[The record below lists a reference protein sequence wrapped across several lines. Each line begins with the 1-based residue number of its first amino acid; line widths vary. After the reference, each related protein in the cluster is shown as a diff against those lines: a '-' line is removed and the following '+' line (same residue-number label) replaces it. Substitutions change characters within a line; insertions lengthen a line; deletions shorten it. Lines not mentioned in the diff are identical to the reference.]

1 MKTRHAAMKGR
12 LWATAALGVGLAAVP
27 SGAVWAAGLRIVPV
41 DPVPGAHVSSQRP
54 TIEFEIHT
62 ADNAS
67 VNRRQVKVTLDGDD
81 ASRDLQ
87 IAGSR
92 LEIIPHGQL
101 SLGAHQIDVS
111 IEDTTGE
118 RATDHWTFTVD
129 SSDAAVPTV
138 RDDTSASDN
147 GSSYDNGYNS
157 NADSGYGG
165 GYGPGGGYGYN
176 GGYGYGGYGYNG
188 AFGLPYGYYPGS
200 GAFFPVGYGPY
211 YYGEPLRFIY
221 SGLGLGG
228 FVTIGG
234 FPGSYPLVPFAPNYY
249 FVTVPVPSNYNGG
262 TPIATCHFPNHRRY
276 LLSTKPVTVEHAHR
290 PAGSRSPAWMSPHWR
305 PTLSTLATLPGTP
318 SAVRA
323 FAERAAM
330 GGLPSRSASSGPV
343 IVRYGSTAP
352 SRGAEPGMV
361 RIVPPRGNG
370 MPHVAP
376 VTPRTEPFGPHVF
389 PAPPHVAPPLAPRFV
404 PAAPYAM
411 PAPIARPGGAPA
423 SHAAPAPAPAA
434 PARGGA
440 TAPIHH

>member
-1 MKTRHAAMKGR
+1 MKTRRAAMKGR
-12 LWATAALGVGLAAVP
+12 LWASAALGAGLAVVP
-27 SGAVWAAGLRIVPV
+27 VSSVWAAGLRIVPV
-41 DPVPGAHVSSQRP
+41 DPVPGAHISSQRP

-118 RATDHWTFTVD
+118 RATDHWTFTID

-147 GSSYDNGYNS
+147 GSSYDNGYSS
-157 NADSGYGG
+157 NADSGYSG
-165 GYGPGGGYGYN
+165 GYGPG
-176 GGYGYGGYGYNG
+176 GGYGYNG

-249 FVTVPVPSNYNGG
+249 FVTVPVPTNYNGG
-262 TPIATCHFPNHRRY
+262 TPVAVCHCRDHRRY
-276 LLSTKPVTVEHAHR
+276 LLSSKPVTIEHTHR
-290 PAGSRSPAWMSPHWR
+290 PPGSRLPAWASPHWR

-343 IVRYGSTAP
+343 IVRYGSTARASQGTAP
-352 SRGAEPGMV
+352 SMV
-361 RIVPPRGNG
+361 RIVPPMGNG

-376 VTPRTEPFGPHVF
+376 VTPRTAPFGPHAF

-423 SHAAPAPAPAA
+423 SHAAPAPAE